1 MCMFF
6 KRLYG
11 KWLKIAHV
19 RYDVS
24 VKMKYGNEIRKWN
37 MEIEK
42 GEFVRT
48 HPFMLRIVR
57 FALLFSG
64 GKKFNYA
71 GAPYPVGLVLASCI
85 ASWTLT
91 VVPCGI

>member
-1 MCMFF
+1 
-6 KRLYG
+6 
-11 KWLKIAHV
+11 
-19 RYDVS
+19 
-24 VKMKYGNEIRKWN
+24 

-71 GAPYPVGLVLASCI
+71 LPHAAEFRVVEGAPYPVG
-85 ASWTLT
+85 
-91 VVPCGI
+91 

>member
-1 MCMFF
+1 MFF

-71 GAPYPVGLVLASCI
+71 LPHAAEFRVAEGAPYPVG
-85 ASWTLT
+85 
-91 VVPCGI
+91 